1 MANSKTCELTSIWL
15 RTGLRRFWAKRKWPI
30 AIVFRSQCSPF
41 QNLGKL
47 IIFRPYF
54 IWERKIFKSNGF
66 FLQNL
71 PRIIV
76 YVIWRS
82 TFTEFNWHK
91 FSSMRYVFVKI
102 FGLKTILLLKW
113 FGAENIPLV
122 RGRLVSFVSMNQVV
136 EWQFY
141 SPLNSWRSKVSK
153 DIIKTKYV
161 IRKIC
166 IKDYKDYRKLWRAFT
181 H

>member
-1 MANSKTCELTSIWL
+1 MNVLSFWVLSGALVSWSGWGRKMVQNIQTSLLFSAHI
-15 RTGLRRFWAKRKWPI
+15 
-30 AIVFRSQCSPF
+30 SY
-41 QNLGKL
+41 GKGKYL
-47 IIFRPYF
+47 
-54 IWERKIFKSNGF
+54 NQTV

-102 FGLKTILLLKW
+102 FALKTILLLKW

-122 RGRLVSFVSMNQVV
+122 RGRLVFSILNVQPMFSSKSWLRKQEHLSYFYICNHKWLYSIWKWALFFS
-136 EWQFY
+136 ELTSWFQFFLKN
-141 SPLNSWRSKVSK
+141 PW
-153 DIIKTKYV
+153 
-161 IRKIC
+161 
-166 IKDYKDYRKLWRAFT
+166 KLLWAPRAKNI
-181 H
+181 